1 VLKYIFLNENETKK
15 RKCSFTQRVIMW
27 EKHSSFFETLTEEK
41 DREQYIKKLTL
52 QNGQLLSDP
61 FNIDDREWSSDVKF
75 LPDITYL
82 DIWSYLIDTPSDFT
96 KDKLKAYKSLEAY
109 NFFVSGHVQDVS
121 IHNIKESCFSFVK
134 TSVLPSQRQGLKQQL
149 YQVWLA
155 LHKKGWILSANC
167 TCMAG

>member
-1 VLKYIFLNENETKK
+1 
-15 RKCSFTQRVIMW
+15 MW

-41 DREQYIKKLTL
+41 DREQYNIKKLTL

-109 NFFVSGHVQDVS
+109 NFFVSRHVQDVS

-134 TSVLPSQRQGLKQQL
+134 TSVLPSQRPRSKTTIVSSLASSAWKRMDPQCKL
-149 YQVWLA
+149 Y
-155 LHKKGWILSANC
+155 LHGRVRK
-167 TCMAG
+167 